1 MLSPHEINAAK
12 HPYGE
17 IHSAHASPQIA
28 MRRRNGFPSPSTSHN
43 GFSRNV
49 FAAIDRN
56 HRGGDHR
63 LSVPNLIAATDP
75 LVPGS
80 VGQSAKALRERL
92 GGRNNDGELMVIN
105 EGLVTPVVRR
115 KTFAPATKTVT
126 TSMDELG
133 GEVMKKRE
141 ALEAAL
147 NDKRRHPSDSLSS
160 GSSDHSSLGRRK

>member
-1 MLSPHEINAAK
+1 MLSPHEINSAK

-17 IHSAHASPQIA
+17 VHSAHASPQIS

-43 GFSRNV
+43 GFSRNA

-56 HRGGDHR
+56 RSGDHR

-80 VGQSAKALRERL
+80 VGQSAKALKERL
-92 GGRNNDGELMVIN
+92 GGRTTDGELMVIN

-115 KTFAPATKTVT
+115 KTFAPAMKTAT

-133 GEVMKKRE
+133 GEAMKKRE

-147 NDKRRHPSDSLSS
+147 NEKRRHPSDSMSS